1 MDAKALKKL
10 PYRELQKLAKV
21 RAMAAESRE
30 GGLLTTNGRYIRNM
44 VLRPTASLM

>member
-21 RAMAAESRE
+21 RAMAAEFRE
-30 GGLLTTNGRYIRNM
+30 GCPLTTNVRYIRNT
-44 VLRPTASLM
+44 VSRPTASLM